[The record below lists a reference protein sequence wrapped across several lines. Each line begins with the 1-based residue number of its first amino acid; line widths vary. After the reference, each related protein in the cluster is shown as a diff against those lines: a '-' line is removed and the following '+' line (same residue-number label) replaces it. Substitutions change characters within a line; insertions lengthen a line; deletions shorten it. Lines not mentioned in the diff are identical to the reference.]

1 MIFTLIKVLF
11 FVCIGVGIDIV
22 GGEGF
27 LGDCGVLFFVLMM
40 FLFARRLKG
49 FVVVMFVGELDLF
62 VLVCL

>member
-1 MIFTLIKVLF
+1 MVVTACDVWSDVFCFRFFGGMMIFTLIKVLF

-40 FLFARRLKG
+40 F
-49 FVVVMFVGELDLF
+49 
-62 VLVCL
+62 